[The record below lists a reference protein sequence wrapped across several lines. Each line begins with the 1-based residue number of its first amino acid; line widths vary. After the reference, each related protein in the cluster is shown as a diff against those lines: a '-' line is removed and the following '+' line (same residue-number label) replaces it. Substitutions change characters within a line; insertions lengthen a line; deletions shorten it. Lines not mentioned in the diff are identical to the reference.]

1 MTTRQFAV
9 PTVLRMVP
17 NHLLHEFLSGLGH
30 QLDPAGKRLKR
41 RR

>member
-17 NHLLHEFLSGLGH
+17 NHLLHEFLTDWGINWTL
-30 QLDPAGKRLKR
+30 AGRPLKR